1 MENGE
6 RIQRKKD
13 LLESDNLIKDLN
25 SIIRNVRT

>member
-13 LLESDNLIKDLN
+13 LLESDNLFKDLN

>member
-13 LLESDNLIKDLN
+13 LLESDNLFKDLN
-25 SIIRNVRT
+25 SIIRNART